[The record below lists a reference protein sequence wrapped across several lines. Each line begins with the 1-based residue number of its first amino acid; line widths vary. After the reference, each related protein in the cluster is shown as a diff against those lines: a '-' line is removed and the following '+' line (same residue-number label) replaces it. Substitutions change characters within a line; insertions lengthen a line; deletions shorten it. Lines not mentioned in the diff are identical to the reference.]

1 MSAGHKQKAYLGDG
15 VYAAFDGFQIW
26 LAVNHEENYVV
37 ALEPDVMARLAQY
50 AGMVYK
56 PLTDEEK
63 NQIDASNQHQE
74 RDE

>member
-1 MSAGHKQKAYLGDG
+1 MSANKQKAYLGDG

-37 ALEPDVMARLAQY
+37 ALEPNVMKRLSQY
-50 AGMVYK
+50 ADMIYN
-56 PLTDEEK
+56 PLTDEERH
-63 NQIDASNQHQE
+63 QIDASNQHQE